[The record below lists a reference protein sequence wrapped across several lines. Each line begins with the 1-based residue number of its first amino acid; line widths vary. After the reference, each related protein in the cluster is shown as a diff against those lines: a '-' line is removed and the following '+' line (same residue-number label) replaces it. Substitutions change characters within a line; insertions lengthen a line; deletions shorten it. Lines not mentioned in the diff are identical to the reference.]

1 MEFPVWVWDTAIGL
15 LGISVMFLLVM
26 QGTKKKGVLG
36 HILVFTGIIAGG
48 ALLMVALDRSF
59 LDKIF

>member
-26 QGTKKKGVLG
+26 QGTKKKGIFG